1 MDGYVVTDLDNRIL
15 FSDNHLLAVN
25 KPGGILTQCSGTK
38 SSNLEDWSREWVRKE
53 KKKSGAIYLH
63 AVHRLDRQVS
73 GVVLFARTSKALSR
87 LNTSIKNNKC
97 KKIYHAWVEGVPL
110 KKEATLRDYLI
121 HGHHRSEIVMKDT
134 HQSKLAILHYK
145 LLRSENNYSLLRIE
159 LVSGRYHQIR
169 AQLGALG
176 HPIKGDSK
184 YGANTC
190 SNIISLHHKK
200 LVIQHPVKLNVVT
213 IEAPLTSLT
222 K

>member
-1 MDGYVVTDLDNRIL
+1 MDDYIPTDLDNRIL

-25 KPGGILTQCSGTK
+25 KPGGILTQSSGK
-38 SSNLEDWSREWVRKE
+38 NAFNLEDWSREWVRKE

-87 LNTSIKNNKC
+87 LNTSIKKNNC
-97 KKIYHAWVEGVPL
+97 KKIYHAWVEGVPSQR
-110 KKEATLRDYLI
+110 EATLRNYLI
-121 HGHHRSEIVMKDT
+121 HGHHRAEIVMKDT
-134 HQSKLAILHYK
+134 NQSKLAILHYK
-145 LLRSENNYSLLRIE
+145 LLQSENKYSLLRIE

-184 YGANTC
+184 YGANT
-190 SNIISLHHKK
+190 SHNTIGLHHKK
-200 LVIQHPVKLNVVT
+200 LIIQHPVRQNVVT
-213 IEAPLTSLT
+213 IKAPLTSLA